1 MNTWRWRLTEAVG
14 PTNILAPALYSDV
27 EEAPVPP
34 LLPRGLVQP
43 VVGGKGELPSLTPV
57 LPYLPHLPQ
66 HIRQAHQVPCQHALQ
81 GVGLG
86 VEVEDVEEGVEDVE
100 KVKVV

>member
-57 LPYLPHLPQ
+57 LPQ

-81 GVGLG
+81 GGGLG